1 MENKKYPELNRVYK
15 HYKGGTYEVL
25 TMAKHIETN
34 EDLVIYFSREF
45 GSVYARPLS
54 EWFDLVKRKPELQ
67 SVDVSDVSVKD
78 EECQRFS
85 LYNGY

>member
-1 MENKKYPELNRVYK
+1 MEIKKYPELNRVYK

-25 TMAKHIETN
+25 TLAKHTETG

-54 EWFDLVKRKPELQ
+54 QWFERITT
-67 SVDVSDVSVKD
+67 SKD
-78 EECQRFS
+78 TESFSQMNRFE
-85 LYNGY
+85 LYNSY